1 MPLPIIKLLDVRKH
15 YDNYYDHN
23 VFSNIN
29 LEINS
34 GQIIAA
40 KGTIGSGKTTLL
52 NLICGIIKPDS
63 GRIYIDRYD
72 ITSMS
77 SNNLLS
83 LRANIFGI
91 VPQQH
96 NLIPELTIAKNL
108 ELPLIFTGITKNERS
123 VIVNNTLKKI
133 GILSLASRLA
143 GTLSVGESEI
153 VSIARSMVTDPPIL
167 LMDEPTE
174 GLDPIISEM
183 ILSLIRGDS
192 ILNNKTIFITTH
204 DERILNI
211 ADKIIHVK
219 ENMIYN

>member
-63 GRIYIDRYD
+63 GRIYIDIYD
-72 ITSMS
+72 ITSMKQNS
-77 SNNLLS
+77 LAL

-91 VPQQH
+91 VPQIH
-96 NLIPELTIAKNL
+96 NLIPELTIAQNL
-108 ELPLIFTGITKNERS
+108 ELPLIIKGI
-123 VIVNNTLKKI
+123 KI
-133 GILSLASRLA
+133 LFL
-143 GTLSVGESEI
+143 
-153 VSIARSMVTDPPIL
+153 
-167 LMDEPTE
+167 
-174 GLDPIISEM
+174 
-183 ILSLIRGDS
+183 
-192 ILNNKTIFITTH
+192 
-204 DERILNI
+204 
-211 ADKIIHVK
+211 
-219 ENMIYN
+219 